1 MLNIPLLSADWQH
14 SKPLFFILHPLP
26 SKTLFRI
33 LWFLSQT
40 PSPEFYVFLIFCF
53 TPLLLQSTFC
63 RSILRL
69 DTWEAKFFWNLVFLK
84 IPLFSS
90 YIWWSLGQ
98 NLKPFFSFSSSEF
111 LASLQ
116 LPRLLLRHL
125 KPFLLLVLSMW
136 LSSASPITPEASR
149 IFSSLVSWNF
159 TMVCPWV
166 GLFFSPFL
174 NAQ

>member
-1 MLNIPLLSADWQH
+1 MVSLTNPCLLNSVFSSFSA
-14 SKPLFFILHPLP
+14 
-26 SKTLFRI
+26 
-33 LWFLSQT
+33 
-40 PSPEFYVFLIFCF
+40 
-53 TPLLLQSTFC
+53 LLLCFYEVHSAGASWEWTHGRQIFFE
-63 RSILRL
+63 
-69 DTWEAKFFWNLVFLK
+69 TWFFWKYLCSHLTYDDH
-84 IPLFSS
+84 LA
-90 YIWWSLGQ
+90 W
-98 NLKPFFSFSSSEF
+98 SEF
-111 LASLQ
+111 EAFFFFFLLRILASLQ

-136 LSSASPITPEASR
+136 LSSASPIIPVASR